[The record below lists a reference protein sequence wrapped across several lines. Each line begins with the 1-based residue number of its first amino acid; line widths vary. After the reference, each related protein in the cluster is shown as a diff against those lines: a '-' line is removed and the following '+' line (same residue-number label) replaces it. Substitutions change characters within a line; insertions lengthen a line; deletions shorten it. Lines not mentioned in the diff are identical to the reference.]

1 MIRFLRE
8 QKQYRQART
17 VCRASLKL
25 FPGDEGLRL
34 FEALIRLDL
43 GESEEARKDI
53 EELARNW
60 SRLAPN
66 LSALS
71 LHPGAADCGA
81 LQEWLNHLARVL
93 SLCPLRDTES
103 SSEKEILSSGPS
115 AGTQDSTSFPSASSA
130 PHEDSGV
137 LNRDRRNGRGNEG
150 PVHIE
155 QLAYPAQGGEG
166 LTFRTKDPRS
176 GRQAA

>member
-71 LHPGAADCGA
+71 LHPGAADWGA

-130 PHEDSGV
+130 PHEEAASSIGTGGMEGEMKV
-137 LNRDRRNGRGNEG
+137 LSTLNSWLT
-150 PVHIE
+150 
-155 QLAYPAQGGEG
+155 QLKGE
-166 LTFRTKDPRS
+166 K
-176 GRQAA
+176 A